1 MVGAQQE
8 WSHHR
13 CSVSGT
19 SALSFASLLS
29 RVDQEK
35 LWPTLARAGGYHPF
49 LLSISTS
56 RQPTDINPLS
66 NSHKRSKSTLHLSL
80 LHRERSRTDDN
91 NDDVSSIAGS
101 DVPSPVESPTTHHS
115 IPHLRHSR
123 HKHNKSSVSQVQD
136 PGSSEI
142 AIPGTIAPGRLAPS
156 KGQDVGPSIE
166 QSVRMFKLFEI
177 LRSGDPTAVAKAVK
191 DTSELPPIDEES
203 KALEAPH
210 ISSGALEGTT
220 LLHLAIQCADPH
232 VVEEILSVAKS
243 TPGVKIDI
251 NARDRDGNTPLHL
264 ASMLGRPTTVRLL
277 LDSPD
282 INDSVVNYQGRSPL
296 DLARTPEIFQSLQLA
311 RSLYMDAKNKELQTL
326 INLKKY
332 EELEKFL
339 EDSHVEAVIDVNSGE
354 LATEINTAQSGGTLL
369 HEAARNRDI
378 KLIQLLLL
386 HGADP
391 FRRDRKGKLPQD
403 VTKDDRTRSILKK
416 SPAAAAAQSWIQEKA
431 VLGNTSSPTA
441 DSSPG
446 GKDGRE
452 MKGYLKKWTNYTTGY
467 KLRWFVLDNGV
478 LSYYK
483 HQGMLKILH
492 LRYTTELTTTDD
504 AGSACRGAINMRI
517 STLYMDPQDKTR
529 FEIQGKSSVKYHLK
543 ANHIVEAKRWFW
555 ALNNAIQWS
564 KDEAKEEEKQ
574 KQRNA
579 EMLRLAKSG
588 GLRDP
593 DPDASKVEAKTLAPG
608 GPLSAPLS
616 TKGSRLSIQDSL
628 YVPAVLVGDDEGSV
642 HGSCEPSYIAN
653 DEPRSVRSVKE
664 HVIPGDGEDGDDFGD
679 DASSHEMQPGN
690 KDAFNITAH
699 SASLQLSLLAQVS
712 AALQKETV
720 KEPPVML
727 NSPSIVQ
734 AISTYE
740 AAVLSLQSL
749 VSDLLKISRDRDAYW
764 QYRLDREADVRKL
777 WEDSMARV
785 AREQE
790 ELEGRIGESEM
801 KRKMTKRAL
810 REALESTS
818 VPPSGLQSQA
828 VSRDQNQKPGFQGAP
843 DVKGKGPASRRKS
856 LARRTSAIAEL
867 ANISDTEEDDDE
879 EFFDAIDSGE
889 VDVVDE
895 MPVSV
900 SIPSATA
907 ADVEHEKS
915 AMDVREAKRT
925 LIIPSFKGYEDPVRE
940 RLKMDADDRPKISLW
955 VSKTLDYWLN
965 RSLQTHRVF

>member
-1 MVGAQQE
+1 
-8 WSHHR
+8 
-13 CSVSGT
+13 
-19 SALSFASLLS
+19 
-29 RVDQEK
+29 
-35 LWPTLARAGGYHPF
+35 
-49 LLSISTS
+49 
-56 RQPTDINPLS
+56 
-66 NSHKRSKSTLHLSL
+66 
-80 LHRERSRTDDN
+80 
-91 NDDVSSIAGS
+91 
-101 DVPSPVESPTTHHS
+101 
-115 IPHLRHSR
+115 
-123 HKHNKSSVSQVQD
+123 
-136 PGSSEI
+136 
-142 AIPGTIAPGRLAPS
+142 
-156 KGQDVGPSIE
+156 
-166 QSVRMFKLFEI
+166 MFKLFEI

-210 ISSGALEGTT
+210 IPSGALEGTT
-220 LLHLAIQCADPH
+220 LLHLAIQCADPP

-282 INDSVVNYQGRSPL
+282 INDSAVNYQGRSPL

-326 INLKKY
+326 INLKQY

-431 VLGNTSSPTA
+431 VLGNTSSATA

-483 HQGMLKILH
+483 HQGMLKIFH
-492 LRYTTELTTTDD
+492 SRYIAELITTDD

-555 ALNNAIQWS
+555 ALNNAIQWT

-588 GLRDP
+588 GLREP
-593 DPDASKVEAKTLAPG
+593 DPDASKVEAKTSAPG
-608 GPLSAPLS
+608 GSLSAPLS

-642 HGSCEPSYIAN
+642 HGSCEPGYIAN
-653 DEPRSVRSVKE
+653 DRPRSVRSVKE
-664 HVIPGDGEDGDDFGD
+664 HAVPGDGEDGDDFGD

-810 REALESTS
+810 REALGSTS

-828 VSRDQNQKPGFQGAP
+828 VSRDQSQKPGVQGAP
-843 DVKGKGPASRRKS
+843 DFKGKGPASRRKS
-856 LARRTSAIAEL
+856 LARRTSAIADL

-889 VDVVDE
+889 VDIVDE

-900 SIPSATA
+900 SSPPATA

-925 LIIPSFKGYEDPVRE
+925 LIASSFKGYEDPIRE

-955 VSKTLDYWLN
+955 VSKPLIIALIEAYRDIGYSEINDRKGYDQNDATRLV
-965 RSLQTHRVF
+965 Q